1 DVIARLTKDK
11 EERLAAVATRENNFL
26 TVTTSL
32 SALTRQ
38 QQNVD
43 AENAQRSLGGLKLK
57 LSDFTQMAPTQKR
70 TLLQRHMSNLGQLKQ
85 IMQSPQIQQV
95 VDEVS
100 AHQLIQEVRRLLL
113 PYDTPETWRP
123 AVQGR
128 GAHFSVQSRADDHSR
143 LPHLRD
149 QILPYPIRQAGDGV
163 LMVGPNRKGRYF
175 AIAYMWVH
183 PGKWMAADTLM
194 DGMPRDFHWWT
205 SSTWVGGSDK
215 WRSIVRSHQG
225 VAQSLKILS

>member
-1 DVIARLTKDK
+1 MLKDQGQQLQWVTENNPDQARRDLREISRVSRETWGRLNVNMDVIARLTKDK
-11 EERLAAVATRENNFL
+11 EERLASVATRENNFL

-100 AHQLIQEVRRLLL
+100 AHQLVQEIRRLLL
-113 PYDTPETWRP
+113 PYDTPDTWRP

-149 QILPYPIRQAGDGV
+149 QILPY
-163 LMVGPNRKGRYF
+163 
-175 AIAYMWVH
+175 
-183 PGKWMAADTLM
+183 
-194 DGMPRDFHWWT
+194 
-205 SSTWVGGSDK
+205 
-215 WRSIVRSHQG
+215 
-225 VAQSLKILS
+225 